1 MKPVPREPVSSES
14 DSLAPFDVRFNGKM
28 NVVIG
33 LLIGVLAAIVITA
46 GTIIY
51 IQVGIGRRI
60 VILEDQAG
68 ISQKQAQK
76 LSDVGA
82 WMKGVDTRLGEVDSQ
97 LKNVDSKLVS
107 LGDQV
112 KGNVDILE
120 INKNIANENAANIT
134 KNTDSLTD
142 LTNKVNELSP

>member
-1 MKPVPREPVSSES
+1 MKPMPRDPMSSES
-14 DSLAPFDVRFNGKM
+14 DSLAPFDARFYGKI

-60 VILEDQAG
+60 VILEDQVG
-68 ISQKQAQK
+68 ISQKQTKK
-76 LSDVGA
+76 LADFGA
-82 WMKGVDTRLGEVDSQ
+82 WMNGVDTRLGEVDDQ
-97 LKNVDSKLVS
+97 LKSVDNQLVS

-112 KGNVDILE
+112 KKNVDISNS
-120 INKNIANENAANIT
+120 NKDIANENAANVT
-134 KNTDSLTD
+134 KNTDAIND
-142 LTNKVNELSP
+142 LGTRFDELSP